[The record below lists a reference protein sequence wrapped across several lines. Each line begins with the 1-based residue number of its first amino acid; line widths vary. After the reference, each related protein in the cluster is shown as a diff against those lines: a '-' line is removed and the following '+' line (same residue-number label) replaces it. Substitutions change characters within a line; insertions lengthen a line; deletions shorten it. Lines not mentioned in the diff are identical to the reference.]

1 MSASVRF
8 AVIAVVAALA
18 VGIGVAA
25 AGFLVSQR
33 SAGVGGGA
41 GYVPADAPFF
51 LELRLQ
57 PSDEQDAGLREL
69 LGHFPA
75 IEGIDLG
82 RPLYGQLGEA
92 LDEMLV
98 AAEADVTWSGDI
110 ASWFDGHLAMA
121 ITDIPLDALREV
133 PTDSS
138 AEPPVP
144 PVVLLLGV
152 TDRAAAEGAIERVL
166 AAAGEAAPAFTET
179 EVFGITIRSA
189 ADEGAYALTDDQ
201 LVFASDADGVR
212 AALEAHE
219 AGTGT
224 LSEMAAITRLTDE
237 LPDDWLAFMTYD
249 MTDLLAASVAE
260 AGAESTEMAA
270 ALGSLLEHQSL
281 RGAMALSAQGDRL
294 LFDMATD
301 PPSGPFAPENAERG
315 LAEEVPG
322 DALYYSEAG
331 NIAQALAAFIQ
342 ATKDAAAAVPEG
354 QEQVDTAEAA
364 LGASLEDVVSWI
376 DDGAVVIGAED
387 GEAYGGLLLVPN
399 DVDAA
404 RRRLSQLGSFAALG
418 GLDASSG
425 ISVDEAEVAGVMV
438 TTIRWEDP
446 SAGEETMLPA
456 PPAIVI
462 EYAVTDDRAIIGFG
476 DRFVRRALDLDAD
489 DSLAAQ
495 PRFSDAVGELG
506 GPESVGITWV
516 DVAGVRVVLEATLG
530 PWLGIGPTADP
541 EFGELGAWL
550 QPLDRIVSVAHLE
563 GDVLVQRTALL
574 IE

>member
-41 GYVPADAPFF
+41 AYVPADAPFF
-51 LELRLQ
+51 VELRLQ
-57 PSDEQDAGLREL
+57 PSDEQDAALREL

-75 IEGIDLG
+75 IEGVDLG
-82 RPLYGQLGEA
+82 RPLYGQLGEWV
-92 LDEMLV
+92 DEML
-98 AAEADVTWSGDI
+98 AAEGTDVTWSGDV
-110 ASWFDGHLAMA
+110 ASWFDGRVAMA
-121 ITDIPLDALREV
+121 ITDIPLDALGDV
-133 PTDSS
+133 PMDS

-144 PVVLLLGV
+144 PVVVLLGV
-152 TDRAAAEGAIERVL
+152 TDRAAAEGAIERLL
-166 AAAGEAAPAFTET
+166 AEAGEQAPAFTET

-212 AALEAHE
+212 AALEAHA

-237 LPDDWLAFMTYD
+237 LPDDWLAFVTYD
-249 MTDLLAASVAE
+249 ITDLVAASVAE
-260 AGAESTEMAA
+260 AGAESTGMAA
-270 ALGSLLEHQSL
+270 ALGSLLDHQSL
-281 RGAMALSAQGDRL
+281 RGAMAFSSQGDRL

-301 PPSGPFAPENAERG
+301 PPTGPFAPENEERG
-315 LAEEVPG
+315 LADEVPG

-331 NIAQALAAFIQ
+331 NIGQALAAFIQ
-342 ATKDAAAAVPEG
+342 TSKDAVAAVPDGE
-354 QEQVDTAEAA
+354 EQVDTAEAA

-376 DDGAVVIGAED
+376 DDGAVVIGDEE
-387 GEAYGGLLLVPN
+387 GEAYGGVILVPN

-404 RRRLSQLGSFAALG
+404 RRRLSQLASFASLG

-425 ISVDEAEVAGVMV
+425 ISVDEADVAGVMV

-446 SAGEETMLPA
+446 GAGEETMLPA

-462 EYAVTDDRAIIGFG
+462 EYAVTDDRALIGFG
-476 DRFVRRALDLDAD
+476 DRFVRRALELEADA
-489 DSLAAQ
+489 SLAAQ
-495 PRFSDAVGELG
+495 PRFSEAVAELG
-506 GPESVGITWV
+506 GTASVGITWV

-541 EFGELGAWL
+541 EIGELGAWI
-550 QPLDRIVSVAHLE
+550 QPLDRIVAVGRLE
-563 GDVLVQRTALL
+563 GDVLIQRTALL
-574 IE
+574 VE